1 MGVVVV
7 LLVLLSGDVETNP
20 GPVGK
25 VLCVLQY
32 DVSLASHTHPE
43 RKNLVILSSVSTFNH
58 ERAPMYVDSNSTPSN
73 QLTANNYSI
82 DDVEQSCQHL
92 KLKT

>member
-7 LLVLLSGDVETNP
+7 LLLLLSGDVETNP

-32 DVSLASHTHPE
+32 DVSLASHTHPQQ
-43 RKNLVILSSVSTFNH
+43 KNLVPLQPSSCRNG
-58 ERAPMYVDSNSTPSN
+58 RNLM
-73 QLTANNYSI
+73 
-82 DDVEQSCQHL
+82 
-92 KLKT
+92 